1 MVSTNEAMAIL
12 KEARGVERNL
22 GSSWYRPVKNTATG
36 NNVMEH
42 VLTIG
47 MPGPNTGWSVS
58 QNNALISLGIGAL
71 GTTSLALAFTNF
83 EKSQNG
89 GAEANKTQRLRALGQ
104 LIGAGICF
112 GILSPG
118 TYQWPIRGSSG
129 GSNPKTTRDPSI
141 NISPL
146 Y

>member
-1 MVSTNEAMAIL
+1 
-12 KEARGVERNL
+12 
-22 GSSWYRPVKNTATG
+22 
-36 NNVMEH
+36 MEH

-89 GAEANKTQRLRALGQ
+89 GAEANKTQRFRALGQ